1 MKHEPRFHV
10 SCQEWGDIHDSL
22 TNSALWLMMGLF
34 CLLLKEGEGRKEE
47 DGERSRGQFPR
58 LRPQAWTRHHHG
70 HNYLSEREREKEV
83 KDLRGRTFLHILPPR
98 RYSHQISQR
107 NALILTSCLWESL
120 RQKLGLDWPL
130 EQTNAA
136 LAQEHVNTGQPQILK
151 QTWRFIFPKPLKKTA
166 AVPTNAHQSQ
176 RWWPS

>member
-1 MKHEPRFHV
+1 MCHV
-10 SCQEWGDIHDSL
+10 KSGATFMIHWQTLPFGSWWDCSVCFWKREREEKRRMEKGPEGSFQDWG
-22 TNSALWLMMGLF
+22 
-34 CLLLKEGEGRKEE
+34 
-47 DGERSRGQFPR
+47 PR
-58 LRPQAWTRHHHG
+58 LGLAITMVIITFR
-70 HNYLSEREREKEV
+70 REREKEV
-83 KDLRGRTFLHILPPR
+83 KDLRGRTFLHILPPP

-136 LAQEHVNTGQPQILK
+136 LAQERVNTGQPQILK

-176 RWWPS
+176 RPS